1 MRFNDAVIGVLLLV
15 IAVAVFLYARTL
27 PDIPGQEYGAA
38 VFPVLVACG
47 LGLCGVALTVSG
59 ARNWHGAVALAP
71 WTNYPAP
78 WIRVVALLAA
88 ILFYIFAAEPLGFMI
103 TSTLTLFALFMLLG
117 SRWWIAAITAIAVSL
132 LIERS
137 FGNLLLVPL
146 PRGLFWL

>member
-1 MRFNDAVIGVLLLV
+1 MRFNDALIGVLLLIV
-15 IAVAVFLYARTL
+15 SAVVYFYARTL

-38 VFPVLVACG
+38 VFPVIMACG
-47 LGLCGVALTVSG
+47 LGLCGAALTVSG
-59 ARNWHGAVALAP
+59 ARHWHGAATLAA
-71 WTNYPAP
+71 WTNDSAA
-78 WIRVVALLAA
+78 WVRLIALLAA

-103 TSTLTLFALFMLLG
+103 TSTVTLFALFMLLG
-117 SRWWIAAITAIAVSL
+117 SRWWVAALVAVAVSL